1 MIGSGIHNVR
11 VDQDIDIGKQHLQ
24 SGIPPPELKLVFIDV
39 KSARSVQVYTAARS
53 APANRDKPKWRL
65 ARRLA
70 ALERIVQRPGDEGA
84 HAQALF
90 GSFAADLPGKLV
102 INRNSRSHYAQHNI
116 STSVHKTTLYP
127 SYKAVWTD
135 WYKRPLMTDTCDPE
149 HSHRHA

>member
-1 MIGSGIHNVR
+1 MIVSGILKVS
-11 VDQDIDIGKQHLQ
+11 VDQDVDIGKQHLQ
-24 SGIPPPELKLVFIDV
+24 SGVPGPELKPVIIDI

-135 WYKRPLMTDTCDPE
+135 WYKRPLLTDTCDPK
-149 HSHRHA
+149 HSHHHA

>member
-39 KSARSVQVYTAARS
+39 KRARSVQVYTAARS

-65 ARRLA
+65 AQRLA

-90 GSFAADLPGKLV
+90 GSFAADLPSKLV
-102 INRNSRSHYAQHNI
+102 INRNSRSHCAQHNMN
-116 STSVHKTTLYP
+116 TPVHNIKPLRRW
-127 SYKAVWTD
+127 KAVGPD
-135 WYKRPLMTDTCDPE
+135 WYKRPLMTDTCDPK
-149 HSHRHA
+149 HSHHHA

>member
-1 MIGSGIHNVR
+1 MIGSGIHKVR

-53 APANRDKPKWRL
+53 APANLDKPKWRL

-70 ALERIVQRPGDEGA
+70 ALERIVQRLGDEGA

-90 GSFAADLPGKLV
+90 SGLAADRLAM
-102 INRNSRSHYAQHNI
+102 RSSSEIVVLIVKSI
-116 STSVHKTTLYP
+116 S
-127 SYKAVWTD
+127 
-135 WYKRPLMTDTCDPE
+135 
-149 HSHRHA
+149 

>member
-1 MIGSGIHNVR
+1 MIGSGIHKVR

-39 KSARSVQVYTAARS
+39 ESARSVEVYTAARS

-90 GSFAADLPGKLV
+90 GSFAADLPGKAV
-102 INRNSRSHYAQHNI
+102 IERNSGSHYAEHNMN
-116 STSVHKTTLYP
+116 TSVHNIKPLRRW
-127 SYKAVWTD
+127 KAMGTD
-135 WYKRPLMTDTCDPE
+135 WYKRPLMTDSCDPE
-149 HSHRHA
+149 HYRHA